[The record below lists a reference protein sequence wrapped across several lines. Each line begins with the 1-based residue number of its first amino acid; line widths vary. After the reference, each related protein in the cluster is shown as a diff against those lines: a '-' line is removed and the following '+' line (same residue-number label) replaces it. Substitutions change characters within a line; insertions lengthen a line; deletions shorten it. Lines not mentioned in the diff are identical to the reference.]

1 MEIRDHLTCLLR
13 NLYAGQEA
21 TVRTGHDRN
30 QTKVSCIAAGFLL
43 PKSLILT
50 TYQCHTEDPYSLQPD
65 TLPLRVNEYQ
75 PQNITNAS
83 EYNPPF
89 YFSHIQDF
97 MKILGASHYVRSRQ
111 HCGLT
116 NYRKYFLLYEIQLL
130 RSPNL
135 RLSDCEFQLLIS
147 SSRRQSVDLLIF
159 DLSFSF
165 HDCVSFHG
173 KRKCVCS
180 YVY

>member
-1 MEIRDHLTCLLR
+1 M
-13 NLYAGQEA
+13 
-21 TVRTGHDRN
+21 
-30 QTKVSCIAAGFLL
+30 
-43 PKSLILT
+43 
-50 TYQCHTEDPYSLQPD
+50 
-65 TLPLRVNEYQ
+65 NEYQ

-135 RLSDCEFQLLIS
+135 RLSDCVILFRHQLSMKQALFIGIS
-147 SSRRQSVDLLIF
+147 YSEPAGEMYIVPQL
-159 DLSFSF
+159 
-165 HDCVSFHG
+165 
-173 KRKCVCS
+173 
-180 YVY
+180 